1 MESGAKVDLQN
12 VSTFRKRIEIGKRI
26 SRWL

>member
-26 SRWL
+26 NRWL